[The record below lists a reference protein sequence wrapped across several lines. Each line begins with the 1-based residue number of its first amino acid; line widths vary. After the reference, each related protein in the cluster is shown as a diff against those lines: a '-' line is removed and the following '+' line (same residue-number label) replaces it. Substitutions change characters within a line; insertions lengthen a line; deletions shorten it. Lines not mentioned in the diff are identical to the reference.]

1 MTSLK
6 ERSVFF
12 PSQKFDGRNKNLT
25 KQHWQAFQ
33 DFCNQQKLYIK
44 NTDDHRAATINEVQP
59 FFKMTLTNLARAW
72 LERETFTSP
81 ADLKEKFLRDFSPYG
96 QTHRQWI
103 AKWATLKFNPDTD
116 NIDELIAHFEDLAS
130 LNNIQD
136 DYKLHAFKIAMP
148 REVELH
154 LSRSHNLQDCYQ
166 TAKELLTIV
175 QTTVTNKM
183 SALSLAQSRSPSPQ
197 AKCRSPSPTR
207 PPPQQFRLRTQDTFQ
222 HSHRKFPFRCSD
234 CHKIVTQPRVRF
246 QDEHTS
252 TSQGTDSERHQ
263 TLNGHSSTDMPQNQN
278 PNTYS
283 DPQQDEYCDE
293 EENNFEENYDESYE
307 KEGNNFEQYYDEY
320 YDEDENSS
328 EEYYGEDE
336 NSFEEG

>member
-12 PSQKFDGRNKNLT
+12 PSQKFDGRNKELT
-25 KQHWQAFQ
+25 KQHWQGFQ
-33 DFCNQQKLYIK
+33 DFCNQQKLYIE

-59 FFKMTLTNLARAW
+59 FFKMTLTDLARAW

-96 QTHRQWI
+96 KTPRQWI
-103 AKWATLKFNPDTD
+103 AKWAALKFNPDTD
-116 NIDELIAHFEDLAS
+116 NIDEFIAHFEDLAS

-154 LSRSHNLQDCYQ
+154 LSRSSNLQDCYQ

-197 AKCRSPSPTR
+197 AKARSPSPTT
-207 PPPQQFRLRTQDTFQ
+207 PPPQRFRLRTQAIFQ
-222 HSHRKFPFRCSD
+222 DSHRRLPFRCFN
-234 CHKIVTQPRVRF
+234 CHKLGHFARNCFIPPRVRF

-252 TSQGTDSERHQ
+252 TNQGTDSEGHQ

-283 DPQQDEYCDE
+283 DPQQDEYSDE
-293 EENNFEENYDESYE
+293 EENNFEE
-307 KEGNNFEQYYDEY
+307 YYDEY
-320 YDEDENSS
+320 YDEDETSS
-328 EEYYGEDE
+328 EEYYVEDE
-336 NSFEEG
+336 NSFKEG

>member
-12 PSQKFDGRNKNLT
+12 PSQKFDGRNKELT

-33 DFCNQQKLYIK
+33 DFCNQQKLYIE

-59 FFKMTLTNLARAW
+59 FFKMTLTDLARAW
-72 LERETFTSP
+72 LERETFISP

-103 AKWATLKFNPDTD
+103 AKWAALKFNPEID
-116 NIDELIAHFEDLAS
+116 NIDEFIAHFEDLAS

-154 LSRSHNLQDCYQ
+154 LNRSNNLQDCYQ

-175 QTTVTNKM
+175 QPTLTNKM

-197 AKCRSPSPTR
+197 AKARSSSPTT
-207 PPPQQFRLRTQDTFQ
+207 PPPQRFRLRTQAIFQ
-222 HSHRKFPFRCSD
+222 DSHRRLPFRCFN
-234 CHKIVTQPRVRF
+234 CHKLGHFARNCFIPPTVRF

-252 TSQGTDSERHQ
+252 PSQGTDSERHQ

-278 PNTYS
+278 PNTYT
-283 DPQQDEYCDE
+283 DPQQDKYCDE
-293 EENNFEENYDESYE
+293 EENNFEE
-307 KEGNNFEQYYDEY
+307 YYDEY

-336 NSFEEG
+336 NSFKEG

>member
-1 MTSLK
+1 
-6 ERSVFF
+6 
-12 PSQKFDGRNKNLT
+12 
-25 KQHWQAFQ
+25 
-33 DFCNQQKLYIK
+33 
-44 NTDDHRAATINEVQP
+44 
-59 FFKMTLTNLARAW
+59 MTLTDLARAW

-81 ADLKEKFLRDFSPYG
+81 MDLKVKFLRDFSPYG
-96 QTHRQWI
+96 KTPRQWI

-116 NIDELIAHFEDLAS
+116 NIDEFIAHFEDLAS

-154 LSRSHNLQDCYQ
+154 ISRSNNLQDCYQ

-175 QTTVTNKM
+175 QPTLTNKM

-197 AKCRSPSPTR
+197 AKARSPSPTR
-207 PPPQQFRLRTQDTFQ
+207 PLPQRFRLRTQAIF
-222 HSHRKFPFRCSD
+222 HGSHRRLPFRCFN
-234 CHKIVTQPRVRF
+234 CHKLGHFARNCFIPPRVRF

-252 TSQGTDSERHQ
+252 TSEGTDSEGHQ
-263 TLNGHSSTDMPQNQN
+263 TLHGHSSTDMPQNQN
-278 PNTYS
+278 PNTYT

-293 EENNFEENYDESYE
+293 EENNFEE
-307 KEGNNFEQYYDEY
+307 YYDEY

-336 NSFEEG
+336 NSFKEG

>member
-12 PSQKFDGRNKNLT
+12 PSQKFDGRNKDLT

-33 DFCNQQKLYIK
+33 DFCNQQKLYIE

-59 FFKMTLTNLARAW
+59 FFKMTLTDLARAW

-81 ADLKEKFLRDFSPYG
+81 MDLKEKFLRDFSPYG

-103 AKWATLKFNPDTD
+103 AKWADLKFNPDTD
-116 NIDELIAHFEDLAS
+116 NIDEFIAHFEDLAS

-148 REVELH
+148 KEVELH
-154 LSRSHNLQDCYQ
+154 LSRINNLQHCYQ

-197 AKCRSPSPTR
+197 AKCRSPSPMR
-207 PPPQQFRLRTQDTFQ
+207 PPPQQIQIKNTSHFSWFQ
-222 HSHRKFPFRCSD
+222 QKA
-234 CHKIVTQPRVRF
+234 
-246 QDEHTS
+246 
-252 TSQGTDSERHQ
+252 
-263 TLNGHSSTDMPQNQN
+263 
-278 PNTYS
+278 
-283 DPQQDEYCDE
+283 
-293 EENNFEENYDESYE
+293 
-307 KEGNNFEQYYDEY
+307 
-320 YDEDENSS
+320 
-328 EEYYGEDE
+328 
-336 NSFEEG
+336 SF

>member
-1 MTSLK
+1 M
-6 ERSVFF
+6 
-12 PSQKFDGRNKNLT
+12 
-25 KQHWQAFQ
+25 
-33 DFCNQQKLYIK
+33 
-44 NTDDHRAATINEVQP
+44 
-59 FFKMTLTNLARAW
+59 
-72 LERETFTSP
+72 
-81 ADLKEKFLRDFSPYG
+81 DLKEKFLRDFSPYG
-96 QTHRQWI
+96 KTHRQWI
-103 AKWATLKFNPDTD
+103 AKWADLKFNPDTD
-116 NIDELIAHFEDLAS
+116 NIDEFIAHFEDLAS

-148 REVELH
+148 KEVELH
-154 LSRSHNLQDCYQ
+154 LSRINNLQDCYQ

-197 AKCRSPSPTR
+197 AKCRSPSPMR
-207 PPPQQFRLRTQDTFQ
+207 PPPQRFRLRTQAIF
-222 HSHRKFPFRCSD
+222 HGSNRRSPFRCFN
-234 CHKIVTQPRVRF
+234 CHKIGHFARNCFTQPRVRF

-252 TSQGTDSERHQ
+252 TSQGTDSEGHQ

-293 EENNFEENYDESYE
+293 EENNFEE
-307 KEGNNFEQYYDEY
+307 YYDEY
-320 YDEDENSS
+320 YDEDEKEYYDEDEKEYYDEDENHS
-328 EEYYGEDE
+328 EEYYGEDK

>member
-1 MTSLK
+1 
-6 ERSVFF
+6 
-12 PSQKFDGRNKNLT
+12 
-25 KQHWQAFQ
+25 
-33 DFCNQQKLYIK
+33 
-44 NTDDHRAATINEVQP
+44 
-59 FFKMTLTNLARAW
+59 MTLTDLARAW

-96 QTHRQWI
+96 KTPRQWI
-103 AKWATLKFNPDTD
+103 AKWAALKFNPDTD
-116 NIDELIAHFEDLAS
+116 NIDEFIAHFEDLAS

-154 LSRSHNLQDCYQ
+154 LNRSNNLQDCYQ

-175 QTTVTNKM
+175 QPTLTNKM

-197 AKCRSPSPTR
+197 AKARSPSPTR
-207 PPPQQFRLRTQDTFQ
+207 PPPQQFRLRTQAIFQ
-222 HSHRKFPFRCSD
+222 GSHRRLPFRCFN
-234 CHKIVTQPRVRF
+234 CHKLGHFARNCFIPPRVRF

-252 TSQGTDSERHQ
+252 TSEGTDSEGHQ

-278 PNTYS
+278 PNTYT

-293 EENNFEENYDESYE
+293 EENNFEE
-307 KEGNNFEQYYDEY
+307 YYDEY

-336 NSFEEG
+336 NSFKEG

>member
-12 PSQKFDGRNKNLT
+12 PSQKFDGRNKDLT

-33 DFCNQQKLYIK
+33 DFCNQQKLYIE

-59 FFKMTLTNLARAW
+59 FLKMTLTDLARAW

-103 AKWATLKFNPDTD
+103 AKWAALKFNPDTD
-116 NIDELIAHFEDLAS
+116 NIDEFIAHFEDLAS

-154 LSRSHNLQDCYQ
+154 LNRSNNLQDCYQ

-175 QTTVTNKM
+175 QPTLSNKM
-183 SALSLAQSRSPSPQ
+183 SALSLAQSRSPSQQ
-197 AKCRSPSPTR
+197 AKARSPSPTR
-207 PPPQQFRLRTQDTFQ
+207 PPPQQFRLRTQAIFQ
-222 HSHRKFPFRCSD
+222 GSHRRLPFRCFN
-234 CHKIVTQPRVRF
+234 CHKLGHFARNCFIPPRVRF

-252 TSQGTDSERHQ
+252 TSEGTDSEGHQ

-278 PNTYS
+278 PNTYT

-293 EENNFEENYDESYE
+293 EENNFEE
-307 KEGNNFEQYYDEY
+307 YYDEY

-328 EEYYGEDE
+328 EEYYVEDE
-336 NSFEEG
+336 NSFKEG

>member
-12 PSQKFDGRNKNLT
+12 PSQKFDGRNKDLT

-33 DFCNQQKLYIK
+33 DFCNQQKLYIE

-59 FFKMTLTNLARAW
+59 FFKMTLTDLARAW

-103 AKWATLKFNPDTD
+103 AKWGALKFNPETD
-116 NIDELIAHFEDLAS
+116 NIDEFIAHFEDLAS

-154 LSRSHNLQDCYQ
+154 LNRSNNLQDCYQ

-175 QTTVTNKM
+175 QPTLTNKM

-197 AKCRSPSPTR
+197 AKARSPSPTR
-207 PPPQQFRLRTQDTFQ
+207 PPPQRFRLTTQAIFQ
-222 HSHRKFPFRCSD
+222 GSHRRLPFRCFNY
-234 CHKIVTQPRVRF
+234 HKLGHFARNCFIPPRVRF

-252 TSQGTDSERHQ
+252 TNQGTDSEGHQ
-263 TLNGHSSTDMPQNQN
+263 TLNGHSSTDMPKNQN
-278 PNTYS
+278 PNTYT

-293 EENNFEENYDESYE
+293 EEENFEE
-307 KEGNNFEQYYDEY
+307 YYDEY

-336 NSFEEG
+336 NSFKEG

>member
-6 ERSVFF
+6 ERSVFS
-12 PSQKFDGRNKNLT
+12 PSQKFDGRNKELT
-25 KQHWQAFQ
+25 KQHWQGFQ
-33 DFCNQQKLYIK
+33 DFCNQQKLYIE

-59 FFKMTLTNLARAW
+59 FFKMTLTDLARAW

-96 QTHRQWI
+96 KTPRQWI
-103 AKWATLKFNPDTD
+103 AKWAALKLNPETD
-116 NIDELIAHFEDLAS
+116 NIDEFIAHFEDLAS

-148 REVELH
+148 REVELQ
-154 LSRSHNLQDCYQ
+154 LNRSNNLQDCYQ

-175 QTTVTNKM
+175 QPTLTNKM

-197 AKCRSPSPTR
+197 AKARSPSPTR
-207 PPPQQFRLRTQDTFQ
+207 APPQQFRLRTQAIFQ
-222 HSHRKFPFRCSD
+222 GSHRRLPFRCFN
-234 CHKIVTQPRVRF
+234 CHKLGHFARNCFIPPTVRF

-252 TSQGTDSERHQ
+252 TSEGTDSERHQ

-278 PNTYS
+278 PNTYT
-283 DPQQDEYCDE
+283 DPQQDEYCE
-293 EENNFEENYDESYE
+293 VEENNFEEY
-307 KEGNNFEQYYDEY
+307 FDEY
-320 YDEDENSS
+320 YDEDESSS

-336 NSFEEG
+336 NSFKEG

>member
-12 PSQKFDGRNKNLT
+12 PSQKFDGRNKDLT

-33 DFCNQQKLYIK
+33 DFCNQQKLYIE

-59 FFKMTLTNLARAW
+59 FFKMTLTDLAKAW

-96 QTHRQWI
+96 KTPRQWI
-103 AKWATLKFNPDTD
+103 AKWAALKFNPDTD
-116 NIDELIAHFEDLAS
+116 NIDEFIAHFEDLAS
-130 LNNIQD
+130 LNKIQD

-154 LSRSHNLQDCYQ
+154 LSRSNNLQDCYQ

-175 QTTVTNKM
+175 QPTLTNKM
-183 SALSLAQSRSPSPQ
+183 SALSLAQLRSPSPQ
-197 AKCRSPSPTR
+197 AKARSPSPMR
-207 PPPQQFRLRTQDTFQ
+207 PPPQQFRLRTQAIFQ
-222 HSHRKFPFRCSD
+222 GSHRRLPFRCFN
-234 CHKIVTQPRVRF
+234 CHKLGHFARNCFIPPRVRF

-252 TSQGTDSERHQ
+252 TSQGTDSEGHQ

-278 PNTYS
+278 PNTYT
-283 DPQQDEYCDE
+283 DPQQDEYCGE
-293 EENNFEENYDESYE
+293 EENNFEE
-307 KEGNNFEQYYDEY
+307 YYDEY

-336 NSFEEG
+336 NSFKEG